1 MEDYIILRVSPE
13 VRKILE
19 RGKMISL
26 VHSEDGEKLLIGEM
40 CIPLHTENVLSRNE
54 LWKTF
59 NGSTFVKIGDVIRIL
74 DSEEVKSTDDR
85 NLVSLKRANT
95 LKTQMFDD
103 TAETDVLLL
112 SGNSAESVR
121 DIKFEEEI
129 VE

>member
-1 MEDYIILRVSPE
+1 MPFTS
-13 VRKILE
+13 
-19 RGKMISL
+19 S
-26 VHSEDGEKLLIGEM
+26 
-40 CIPLHTENVLSRNE
+40 
-54 LWKTF
+54 
-59 NGSTFVKIGDVIRIL
+59 
-74 DSEEVKSTDDR
+74 

>member
-26 VHSEDGEKLLIGEM
+26 VHSEDGEQLLIGEM

-74 DSEEVKSTDDR
+74 DSEKVKSTDDR

-103 TAETDVLLL
+103 TAE
-112 SGNSAESVR
+112 
-121 DIKFEEEI
+121 F
-129 VE
+129 